1 MDENLWKVLSNTSIE
16 IKAQG
21 RDRFY
26 TKISFNFDLWHQ
38 GNFDTI
44 HHCPTGTLSVNYGPD
59 MA

>member
-44 HHCPTGTLSVNYGPD
+44 HTVPQVLWV
-59 MA
+59 

>member
-26 TKISFNFDLWHQ
+26 TKISFNFDL
-38 GNFDTI
+38 
-44 HHCPTGTLSVNYGPD
+44 
-59 MA
+59 

>member
-1 MDENLWKVLSNTSIE
+1 MDENLWKVLSNTSTCIE

-44 HHCPTGTLSVNYGPD
+44 HTVPQVLWV
-59 MA
+59 